1 MSARRRGLMAQ
12 KKGPK
17 LPGEYQQCE
26 WIALK
31 SAQTYAYINTGVTVG
46 PVTLIEAEL
55 EKVAAANDSGPMIIT
70 SRSSSGGLSSPF
82 GAMSNSQSTY
92 RCTPAYANATP
103 APKQNFR
110 FTKSKGKETSTV
122 ALLGWTSIGWI
133 GIVRLSNIKIYSG
146 DSLVFSALPCYR
158 KSDGA
163 IGIYDFVSNSFK
175 AGIKEWQ
182 KGADV
187 T

>member
-31 SAQTYAYINTGVTVG
+31 STQTYAYINTGVTVG

-55 EKVAAANDSGPMIIT
+55 EKVVAASSSGPMIVA
-70 SRSSSGGLSSPF
+70 SRTNSGGLSTPF
-82 GAMSNSQSTY
+82 GAMSNSQSAY
-92 RCTPAYANATP
+92 VCTPSYANTVM
-103 APKQNFR
+103 APKQIFR
-110 FTKSKGKETSTV
+110 FTKSKGTETSTV
-122 ALLGWTSIGWI
+122 ALLGWTSVGWI

-175 AGIKEWQ
+175 DGLKEWQ